1 MEDDGQGDHDK
12 SDERGILG
20 SQKMKCPAERPNFHY
35 HSIIERSV
43 LCARQNLK
51 ISKESLKPRSENEE
65 LFL

>member
-35 HSIIERSV
+35 HSIIGR
-43 LCARQNLK
+43 
-51 ISKESLKPRSENEE
+51 
-65 LFL
+65 